1 MEFKAFAS
9 EKVIHMLDNCM
20 TEIKNGVWHLDAI
33 NPHLLLEQVVLED
46 ESFIWE
52 CFEEDVDPEDDLYSY
67 TCMYL
72 SNFQNRLLIDE
83 DKKDESST
91 SNSQELDQQKEDE
104 KSEKHKDTGSSEK
117 SDTSKNKEK
126 EFKYESVFHA
136 DMVLMDEKSCA
147 HKYPMSEDGL
157 KIFFKVNENCIKMKV
172 NLIKPIHI
180 TAAMFELEV
189 PVLKE
194 MCGDLGVSFK
204 ASKQTFLKPEIYSI
218 GIIPYEL
225 SGFLNSLN
233 EKVNPQ
239 KPCEILMRDKETEQL
254 WNILLK
260 MNKCNAVII
269 GEAGV
274 GKSAL
279 IEKLTYDIVTGN
291 CPEQFKGFTVINLD
305 INSLIAG
312 TSYRGDSEERIR
324 QLIEFLESHDNVI
337 LFIDEVHTMLGAGSC
352 FEGEMDLSN
361 ALKPILARGDTKVI
375 GATTEAEYEAY
386 FARDA
391 ALSRRFE
398 RIVVE
403 EPEASKVYPM
413 IKNKIRVLS
422 KYHKVKISKAIVEY
436 TIMIANCFA
445 FDKKNPDKTLD
456 LIDRSMVVA
465 SRKGLTEVD
474 RECVLANFDIF
485 YELYEGM
492 GIDARKEVAYHEAGH
507 YLVGKMSGK
516 LTDIRM
522 LAVSIMPAE
531 FYLGVTCYENR
542 KDRMPFRNKDYYI
555 DLLAFDLGGRVA
567 EKKFRRDHT
576 SGAGQDL
583 DNATRLAFNIVTKYG
598 MSSSNDERNNIFLNT
613 PNYPMFSEKSK
624 NLVNAE
630 VQELINIAY
639 KRAESIIDEYRG
651 LLDILVEK
659 LLVKQ
664 IMSESELDRLCQNY
678 MKRKK
683 K

>member
-9 EKVIHMLDNCM
+9 EKVVHMLDNCM

-33 NPHLLLEQVVLED
+33 NSHLLLEQVVLED
-46 ESFIWE
+46 ESYIGE
-52 CFEEDVDPEDDLYSY
+52 CFEEKGMDAEDDLYSY
-67 TCMYL
+67 ACMYL
-72 SNFQNRLLIDE
+72 GNLQNRLLINDE
-83 DKKDESST
+83 DEDTKKSS
-91 SNSQELDQQKEDE
+91 
-104 KSEKHKDTGSSEK
+104 KSEKQ
-117 SDTSKNKEK
+117 EK
-126 EFKYESVFHA
+126 EFKYKSVFYME
-136 DMVLMDEKSCA
+136 MVLMDEKACV
-147 HKYPMSEDGL
+147 HKYPMAEDGL
-157 KIFFKVNENCIKMKV
+157 KIFCKVNENCLKAKV
-172 NLIKPIHI
+172 NLIKPIHVA
-180 TAAMFELEV
+180 AAMFELEV

-194 MCGDLGVSFK
+194 MCGDLGISFK
-204 ASKQTFLKPEIYSI
+204 TAKGQFMKPQVYSI
-218 GIIPYEL
+218 GIIPYNL
-225 SGFLNSLN
+225 SGFLNCLN
-233 EKVNPQ
+233 DKVNPK

-291 CPEQFKGFTVINLD
+291 CPDQFKGFTVINLD
-305 INSLIAG
+305 VNSLIAG
-312 TSYRGDSEERIR
+312 TSYRGDSEERIKE
-324 QLIEFLESHDNVI
+324 LIEFLEEHDTVI
-337 LFIDEVHTMLGAGSC
+337 LFIDEVHTILGAGSC

-398 RIVVE
+398 RIVVD

-422 KYHKVKISKAIVEY
+422 SYHKVKISKAIVEY

-465 SRKGLTEVD
+465 SRRGLVEVNK
-474 RECVLANFDIF
+474 ECVLANFDIF
-485 YELYEGM
+485 YELYDGM
-492 GIDARKEVAYHEAGH
+492 GIDARKEVAYHEVGH

-531 FYLGVTCYENR
+531 DYLGVTCYEYR

-555 DLLAFDLGGRVA
+555 DSLAFDLGGRVA

-624 NLVNAE
+624 NLVNSE

-639 KRAESIIDEYRG
+639 KRAESIIDEYRE
-651 LLDILVEK
+651 LLELLVEK
-659 LLVKQ
+659 LLEKQ

-678 MKRKK
+678 IKRKK